1 MRYLFLILLTSF
13 SFSQNK
19 QKVDFKK
26 VHGAI
31 TIDTKNK
38 TVTGDVQYAFDVNEL
53 VDTIKIDAVNTN
65 FTNVKINNETVKFKV
80 STKQLLLFEGFK
92 KGKNQL
98 TFRYSAIPKQTLYFV
113 SNQIWTQG
121 QGKYTSH
128 WFPSF
133 DDMNEKVVF
142 DLSVTYD
149 KNYEVIANGVLDKTI
164 ENNNLKTWHYKMQH
178 PMSSYLLM
186 IAIGKWDKKTQQSVS
201 GIPIMLYYQ
210 PEDAHKLEPTYR
222 YSKAIFDF
230 FEQEIGVKYP
240 WQVYKQVPVL
250 DFLYAG
256 MENTSATI
264 FSQDFVVDT
273 IGFNDRSYTNVDAH
287 ELAHQWFGDMVT
299 AKSGKDHWLQEGFA
313 SYYALLAEKHLFG
326 EDHFYWK
333 MYEMAERLQQAAKT
347 DTIPVLN
354 EKASSLTFY
363 QKGAWALYIIHESI
377 GNTNFKKA
385 IKNYLEKYKFQNVT
399 TDDFLTEVN
408 KVSDFDTATFKKKWL
423 ETPGFEVNEALGL
436 LKKNECIRQYFA
448 VAELKDVPFADKKDK
463 FLSVL
468 KSTVFYPVK
477 EEIVYQLQNVPFDE
491 KKEVLQ
497 AAMDTKD
504 LHVRQAIVQNGF
516 DLPATFLP
524 QLQSLLDDPSYIT
537 QEMAMNVIWRKYP
550 EEQVPLLEKTK
561 DRIGFNDKN
570 LRILWLALALRTKDF
585 QPTRKI
591 DFYNELLN
599 HASSKYESSIRQNAL
614 NNLISLDKNDQ
625 NYLPFLVNALT
636 SHKWQFSK
644 FGRDKIR
651 PLLKNKNHRTYFETL
666 LPQLSASEQMQLDK
680 LLKEL

>member
-1 MRYLFLILLTSF
+1 MRYLFLVLLTSF

-19 QKVDFKK
+19 QKVDFTK

-31 TIDTKNK
+31 TIDAKSK
-38 TVTGDVQYAFDVNEL
+38 KITGDIHYIFDVNQL
-53 VDTIKIDAVNTN
+53 VDTIKIDAINTS
-65 FTNVKINNETVKFKV
+65 FTNVKINNKPVKFKV
-80 STKQLLLFEGFK
+80 NTKQLLLFEGFK
-92 KGKNQL
+92 KGRNQL
-98 TFRYSAIPKQTLYFV
+98 TFNYSATPKQTLYFV

-149 KNYEVIANGVLDKTI
+149 KNYEVIANGVLDKTT
-164 ENNNLKTWHYKMQH
+164 ENNNLKTWHYKMQD

-186 IAIGKWDKKTQQSVS
+186 LAIGKWDKKTQQSAL
-201 GIPIMLYYQ
+201 GIPMLLYYQ
-210 PEDAHKLEPTYR
+210 PEDVHKFEPTYR
-222 YSKAIFDF
+222 YSKRIFDF
-230 FEQEIGVKYP
+230 LEQEIGVKYP
-240 WQVYKQVPVL
+240 WKIYKQVPVL

-273 IGFNDRSYTNVDAH
+273 VGFNDRSYTNVDAH
-287 ELAHQWFGDMVT
+287 ELAHQWFGNMIT

-313 SYYALLAEKHLFG
+313 TYYALLAEKHLFG
-326 EDHFYWK
+326 KDHFYWK
-333 MYEMAERLQQAAKT
+333 MYEIAERLQQAAKT
-347 DTIPVLN
+347 DTVPVLN

-363 QKGAWALYIIHESI
+363 QKGAWVLFVIHESI
-377 GNTNFKKA
+377 GDTNFKKA
-385 IKNYLEKYKFQNVT
+385 IKNYLEKHKFQNVT
-399 TDDFLTEVN
+399 TNDFLTEVN
-408 KVSDFDTATFKKKWL
+408 KVSDFDIANFKKKWL
-423 ETPGFEVNEALGL
+423 ETSGFEVNEALTL
-436 LKKNECIRQYFA
+436 LKKNTFIQQYFA
-448 VAELKDVPFADKKDK
+448 IAEVKDVAFADKKEK

-468 KSTVFYPVK
+468 KSDVFYPVK
-477 EEIVYQLQNVPFDE
+477 EEIVYQLQNIPFEE

-497 AAMDTKD
+497 AAMNTKNVQ
-504 LHVRQAIVQNGF
+504 VRQAIAQNGF
-516 DLPATFLP
+516 DLPVAFQP
-524 QLQSLLDDPSYIT
+524 QLQSLLDDPSYVT
-537 QEMAMNVIWRKYP
+537 QEMTMNVLWRKYP
-550 EEQVPLLEKTK
+550 EVQVSLLEKTK

-585 QPTRKI
+585 EPTRKI

-599 HASSKYESSIRQNAL
+599 YASSKYESSIRQNAL
-614 NNLISLDKNDQ
+614 NNLISLDKNDE
-625 NYLPFLVNALT
+625 NYLPFLANALI

-651 PLLKNKNHRTYFETL
+651 SLLKNKNHKTYFETL
-666 LPQLSASEQMQLDK
+666 LPQLPASEQVQLDK

>member
-1 MRYLFLILLTSF
+1 MRYLFLVLLTSF

-31 TIDTKNK
+31 TINTKSK
-38 TVTGDVQYAFDVNEL
+38 TVTGDVQYAFDVNQL
-53 VDTIKIDAVNTN
+53 VDTVKIDAVNTN
-65 FTNVKINNETVKFKV
+65 FTNVKINNKSVRFKV

-98 TFRYSAIPKQTLYFV
+98 TFTYSATPKQTLYFV

-133 DDMNEKVVF
+133 DDMNEKVIF

-149 KNYEVIANGVLDKTI
+149 KNYEVIANGVLDKTT
-164 ENNNLKTWHYKMQH
+164 ENNNLKTWHYKMQE

-186 IAIGKWDKKTQQSVS
+186 IAIGKWDKRTQQSAS
-201 GIPIMLYYQ
+201 GIPIVLYYQ
-210 PEDAHKLEPTYR
+210 PEDANKFEPTYR
-222 YSKAIFDF
+222 YSKPIFDF
-230 FEQEIGVKYP
+230 FEQEIGVGYP
-240 WQVYKQVPVL
+240 WKVYKQVPVL

-273 IGFNDRSYTNVDAH
+273 IGFNDRSYTKVDAH

-313 SYYALLAEKHLFG
+313 TYYALLAEKHLFG

-354 EKASSLTFY
+354 EKASSQTFY
-363 QKGAWALYIIHESI
+363 QKGAWALYIIHQSI
-377 GNTNFKKA
+377 GNINFKKA
-385 IKNYLEKYKFQNVT
+385 VKNYLEKYKFQNVT

-423 ETPGFEVNEALGL
+423 ETSGFEVNEALTL

-448 VAELKDVPFADKKDK
+448 IAELKDVPFTDKKDK

-468 KSTVFYPVK
+468 KSNVFYPVK

-504 LHVRQAIVQNGF
+504 LQVRQAIVQNGF
-516 DLPATFLP
+516 DLPAAFLP
-524 QLQSLLDDPSYIT
+524 QLQSLLDDPSYIA

-585 QPTRKI
+585 QPMRKI
-591 DFYNELLN
+591 DFYNELLDY
-599 HASSKYESSIRQNAL
+599 ASSKYESSIRQNAL

-651 PLLKNKNHRTYFETL
+651 PLLKNKNHRAYFETL
-666 LPQLSASEQMQLDK
+666 LPQLSASEQIQLNK